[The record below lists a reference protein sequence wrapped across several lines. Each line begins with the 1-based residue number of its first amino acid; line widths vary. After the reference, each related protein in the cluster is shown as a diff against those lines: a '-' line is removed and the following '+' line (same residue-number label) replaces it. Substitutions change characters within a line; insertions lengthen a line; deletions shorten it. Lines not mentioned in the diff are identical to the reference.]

1 MANWV
6 YIIWVIIEVLL
17 IITTGAL
24 WTVSP
29 DTLTLNFSLTIFI
42 SVLGILLIYPRRVDF
57 VTWIKSRQFKTAL
70 TQIVQ
75 FFLVLGIVALL
86 NHLAWRF
93 PFKADLTQKGLNTL
107 SGQTQQI
114 LNDLPKEIEVSFY
127 ARREDWPL
135 GMSLLQLFR
144 EAKPSLKLEAI
155 DIESSPQRARAEGV
169 SENGTVIIRDQ
180 EKKVMFAL
188 KDELSVTN
196 AFLKLMRSR
205 AIKVYF
211 TSGHG
216 EASCEMKED
225 GGISAICDHLKGQI
239 YEIHYLDLQ
248 RVKDVPTD
256 ADLVVIW
263 GPTTGLVESEIQRLQ
278 RWLERGGS
286 LLTLLSPGFL
296 QDTAGSLRELL
307 KNWGLHIS
315 NDLVIDRLST
325 IENNEATIPIITK
338 YAKDHPVTK
347 GFIAR
352 TLFPLSSSVQS
363 VTPLYQGVAVTQ
375 LAFTSPL
382 PGSWAERDLP
392 GIAKGKA
399 EFDEGKDLKGPISVA
414 GVAER
419 ITDKLGE
426 KDTRIG
432 VIGNDSF
439 TRNAYQN
446 QTANANFLLNMIG
459 WLAHDEG
466 LLSLS
471 RPGLSRETVILSAT
485 HIHVVFFLV
494 VVTMPLLAFVAAI
507 WVYRRRRKL

>member
-1 MANWV
+1 MNSWV
-6 YIIWVIIEVLL
+6 YIIWIVIEVLL
-17 IITTGAL
+17 VITTGAL

-29 DTLTLNFSLTIFI
+29 DTLALNLSLTVFI
-42 SVLGILLIYPRRVDF
+42 CVLGILLVYPRRVDF
-57 VTWIKSRQFKTAL
+57 LTWIKSRQFVMAF
-70 TQIVQ
+70 TQIIQ
-75 FFLVLGIVALL
+75 FFLILGIVALL
-86 NHLAWRF
+86 NHLAWRY
-93 PFKADLTQKGLNTL
+93 PFKLDLTSSGLNTL
-107 SGQTQQI
+107 SGQTQRI
-114 LNDLPKEIEVSFY
+114 LNDLPKDVEVSFY

-135 GMSLLQLFR
+135 GMALLQLFR

-155 DIESSPQRARAEGV
+155 DLESSPQRARAEGV
-169 SENGTVIIRDQ
+169 IENGTVVIRFKD
-180 EKKVMFAL
+180 KKVMFAL

-205 AIKVYF
+205 SIKIYF
-211 TSGHG
+211 TQGHG
-216 EASCEMKED
+216 EAWCEMKEE
-225 GGISAICDHLKGQI
+225 GGISSICDHLKGQL
-239 YEIHYLDLQ
+239 YEIHPLDLQ
-248 RVKDVPTD
+248 RVKEVPTD
-256 ADLVVIW
+256 ADLVIVW
-263 GPTTGLVESEIQRLQ
+263 GPTSGLLDDEIQRLQ

-296 QDTAGSLRELL
+296 QDTAKGMRELL
-307 KNWGLHIS
+307 KNWGLNVS
-315 NDLVIDRLST
+315 NDLVIDRMST
-325 IENNEATIPIITK
+325 LENNEATIPIITK
-338 YAKDHPVTK
+338 YSKEHPITK
-347 GFIAR
+347 GFEAR
-352 TLFPLSSSVQS
+352 TLFPLSSSVES

-375 LAFTSPL
+375 LAFTSPF

-399 EFDEGKDLKGPISVA
+399 EFDQSKDLKGPISVA

-419 ITDKLGE
+419 ITNKIGE

-471 RPGLSRETVILSAT
+471 RPGLSRDTVILSAT
-485 HIHVVFFLV
+485 HIHVIFFVV
-494 VVTMPLLAFVAAI
+494 VVTMPILAFIVAI